1 MKRKRRT
8 FDLPDGADIG
18 PAADPAAA
26 RGSRRRGPMETA
38 IAEVA
43 EAGRERN
50 RIAQAIREENDGL
63 AHRFVAL
70 RKAGHVIELIPLDA
84 VHETLLERERA
95 GGEDD
100 GLDELVTSIRD
111 VGLSNPIRVLERPDG
126 NGFELIQGHRR
137 LASYRRLLLETGRDE
152 WARVPAT
159 VMPGGSDDVA
169 GLYRRMVDENV
180 IRRDLSFA
188 EMARAAMNYAADPAT
203 DAGDAETAV
212 TELFRSASY
221 SKRSRIRTF
230 VSLLDTVG
238 DVLLHPAAIPRNMGV
253 SLAAEIR
260 KRPGLA
266 AEIREALERTVGR
279 DPGEELAILRR
290 FVPGPGGDGGS
301 EAGRDPGDAGEPA
314 RCAGR
319 AGQGGRTKTTFHIAS
334 AAGQLKVTAVAG
346 RLEVRAD
353 RDFSSVERA
362 RLERAIVSLVEGL
375 G

>member
-1 MKRKRRT
+1 
-8 FDLPDGADIG
+8 
-18 PAADPAAA
+18 
-26 RGSRRRGPMETA
+26 META
-38 IAEVA
+38 IAEA
-43 EAGRERN
+43 AAAGRERN
-50 RIAQAIREENDGL
+50 RIARAIRKENDEL

-70 RKAGHVIELIPLDA
+70 RKAGHVIQLIPLGD
-84 VHETLLERERA
+84 VHETLLARERMSDD
-95 GGEDD
+95 DD

-111 VGLSNPIRVLERPDG
+111 VGLSNPIRVLGRPDG
-126 NGFELIQGHRR
+126 QGFELVQGHRR
-137 LASYRRLLLETGRDE
+137 LASYRRLLKQTGQDE
-152 WARVPAT
+152 WARIPAT

-203 DAGDAETAV
+203 DAGDAERAV
-212 TELFRSASY
+212 AELFRSASY

-230 VSLLDTVG
+230 VSILDTIG
-238 DVLLHPAAIPRNMGV
+238 DALLHPASIPRNMGV
-253 SLAAEIR
+253 ALAAEIGKRPALAAEIR
-260 KRPGLA
+260 A
-266 AEIREALERTVGR
+266 ALDEAVGR

-290 FVPGPGGDGGS
+290 FVPEPDGASGPETGRDPGGDGKV
-301 EAGRDPGDAGEPA
+301 ERRPGA
-314 RCAGR
+314 

-334 AAGQLKVTAVAG
+334 AAGQLKVTAAAG

-353 RDFSSVERA
+353 RDFSSVDRA